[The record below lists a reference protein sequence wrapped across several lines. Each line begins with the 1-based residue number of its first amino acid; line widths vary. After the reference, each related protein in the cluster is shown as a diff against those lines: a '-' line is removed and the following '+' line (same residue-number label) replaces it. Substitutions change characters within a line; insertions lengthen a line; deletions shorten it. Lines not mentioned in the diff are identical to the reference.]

1 MFYRYKEKHERS
13 LLLSPAAEK
22 IAQEKQVEALE
33 SDEREGL
40 VDDFLTKKVPK
51 DWENM
56 GHDARIA
63 WLDGG
68 EDALMALPAQDDATE
83 ERTEISVI
91 EIWCECFRSPIT
103 RITRRD
109 SYDIAAM
116 LMRLGWERTGRRRR
130 ISDYGL
136 QRVFVRR

>member
-1 MFYRYKEKHERS
+1 MNSVIMIGRLVADPETRYS
-13 LLLSPAAEK
+13 
-22 IAQEKQVEALE
+22 
-33 SDEREGL
+33 
-40 VDDFLTKKVPK
+40 
-51 DWENM
+51 
-56 GHDARIA
+56 
-63 WLDGG
+63 
-68 EDALMALPAQDDATE
+68 DATE

-116 LMRLGWERTGRRRR
+116 LMRLGWERTGKRRRV
-130 ISDYGL
+130 SDYGL